1 MKYGILISLMI
12 LAGCTT
18 VDVRSIAAA
27 AKVDK
32 ICIQFNDDVNVD
44 DFVPVM
50 QEDFFNHGITSV
62 VLKAENLRIYFELC
76 GRPLVGLCAL
86 HG

>member
-1 MKYGILISLMI
+1 VKYGLLFSLLV
-12 LAGCTT
+12 LAGCTS
-18 VDVRSIAAA
+18 VNVRPIAAS

-50 QEDFFNHGITSV
+50 QEDFFSHGITSV
-62 VLKAENLRIYFELC
+62 VFKAEK
-76 GRPLVGLCAL
+76 A
-86 HG
+86 